1 MDKDIVKGGCLCKS
15 VKYEFNKPDVISAHH
30 CHCKDC
36 QKSTGSGKATIVLVP
51 SRLIKVDGKIKFF
64 TVTGADGSHV
74 SRGFCP
80 NCGSPIVSFVE
91 EMKEVTFVKA
101 GSLNDSTWIKVDSN
115 FWSSS
120 AVKWSPIDSLLA
132 TFTHNPETPSSN

>member
-1 MDKDIVKGGCLCKS
+1 MDKNIIKGGCLCKS

-36 QKSTGSGKATIVLVP
+36 QISTGSGKATIVLVP

-64 TVTGADGSHV
+64 TVTGTDGSNV

-101 GSLNDSTWIKVDSN
+101 GSLNDSTWIKIDSN

-120 AVKWSPIDSLLA
+120 SVKLAPIDRLLA